1 MSLSKTPILYV
12 DDEEMNLQLFD
23 MLLNSNFRVYKANS
37 VDSAFEVLEEHEDI
51 EVVFTDWRMPE
62 KDGLAFAKEAKKKS
76 AKERQFIMISA
87 FMRNQEIDEALK
99 EGLLA
104 SYIPKP
110 FDRQRIISEVTKLT
124 SSN

>member
-1 MSLSKTPILYV
+1 MKATKTPILYV

-23 MLLNSNFRVYKANS
+23 MLLNTNFRVYKASS
-37 VDSAFEVLEEHEDI
+37 VDSAFQVLEEHDDI

-62 KDGLAFAKEAKKKS
+62 KDGLAFAKEARKKS
-76 AKERQFIMISA
+76 DSRQFIMISA
-87 FMRNQEIDEALK
+87 FMRNQEIDAALN

-110 FDRQRIISEVTKLT
+110 FDRQRIISEVNKLT
-124 SSN
+124 SAN